1 MATHDK
7 AAALTVLVLAAVLW
21 AAALAIFVL
30 AADDKAAALTVLVLA
45 AVLGLTRRAAWAG
58 RLRRALAGLTLAR
71 AFIRRT
77 AATVIGALAGT
88 VRRGLG
94 ARANHI
100 GKYRK
105 DVSQAPLSLARYLYF
120 RGSKRNSHRNE
131 PKRVCGHFAPIV
143 E

>member
-1 MATHDK
+1 MNLL
-7 AAALTVLVLAAVLW
+7 AAA
-21 AAALAIFVL
+21 
-30 AADDKAAALTVLVLA
+30 
-45 AVLGLTRRAAWAG
+45 LGLTRGAAWAR

-105 DVSQAPLSLARYLYF
+105 DVSEAPLSLARYLYF

-131 PKRVCGHFAPIV
+131 PKRACGHFAPIV

>member
-1 MATHDK
+1 MNLL
-7 AAALTVLVLAAVLW
+7 AAA
-21 AAALAIFVL
+21 
-30 AADDKAAALTVLVLA
+30 
-45 AVLGLTRRAAWAG
+45 LGLTRGAAWAR

-100 GKYRK
+100 DKYK
-105 DVSQAPLSLARYLYF
+105 KGCGVVLIVLGPVFILW
-120 RGSKRNSHRNE
+120 GGTKRNSHCNE
-131 PKRVCGHFAPIV
+131 PKRACVHFAPIV

>member
-1 MATHDK
+1 MCIRDSYRSESFHLL
-7 AAALTVLVLAAVLW
+7 AAA
-21 AAALAIFVL
+21 
-30 AADDKAAALTVLVLA
+30 
-45 AVLGLTRRAAWAG
+45 LGLTRRAAWAG